1 MYDVKVVPAKVKA
14 VVTIVRQL
22 GTNDFPIKA
31 NLSGKLPDGVNLKEV
46 KITPSSV
53 RLTAEPKVL
62 GGIKQILTAPI
73 VLNNITSDVELKMPL
88 QIPDQVLADQ
98 HSVLVE
104 ITLDKGG
111 SNQQE
116 NKNDN
121 TAQNQ

>member
-1 MYDVKVVPAKVKA
+1 M
-14 VVTIVRQL
+14 
-22 GTNDFPIKA
+22 
-31 NLSGKLPDGVNLKEV
+31 NLKEV